1 VHYYFH
7 NFLYE
12 NVWQDNR
19 LRSAAVT
26 PTTQVLRTYTNDYR
40 VIFVGDA
47 TMSPYEI
54 VQPGG
59 SVDHWNKEAGAV
71 WMQRLCA
78 RFPRF
83 VWLNPEPVDR
93 WEYTSS
99 VRITREL
106 IGDRMFPVTL
116 AGLDSAIRELRRLPA
131 RDSLADR
138 SVSRTGDSLADRSV
152 TGEPP
157 EAPRF

>member
-1 VHYYFH
+1 M
-7 NFLYE
+7 
-12 NVWQDNR
+12 
-19 LRSAAVT
+19 T
-26 PTTQVLRTYTNDYR
+26 PTTQVLRTYAKDYR

-116 AGLDSAIRELRRLPA
+116 AGLDSAISELRRPLTRAAPVPVGGA
-131 RDSLADR
+131 YPIA
-138 SVSRTGDSLADRSV
+138 
-152 TGEPP
+152 GEPP